1 LIRRRI
7 PRTIEAAA
15 KDVELLSTH
24 KECDD
29 LPQHPEM
36 SPAIQQ
42 RGPSHRFEQPDLSEY
57 VLGLPKSRPQFWSW
71 MFVAIVAGTL
81 LALALFAISNL
92 IF

>member
-1 LIRRRI
+1 LIRGRI
-7 PRTIEAAA
+7 PRTIEAAV

-29 LPQHPEM
+29 VPQHPEM
-36 SPAIQQ
+36 SRVIQQ
-42 RGPSHRFEQPDLSEY
+42 RAPSHRFEQPGLSEY

-71 MFVAIVAGTL
+71 MFVAIVAGTV